1 MGLAL
6 TGCTVPAV
14 GRPGF
19 ELGPDEMELGIGIHG
34 EPGRARVPI
43 APADEA
49 ARMLLEPILDDLP
62 FRSGDSVLVL
72 VNGMGATPLAELHI
86 VFRAAARLLHD
97 RGIAIGRSLAGS
109 YVTSLDMTGCS
120 ISLLRLDDELVRLW
134 DAPVRTPGLRW
145 GA

>member
-34 EPGRARVPI
+34 EPGRARVPLV
-43 APADEA
+43 PADEA
-49 ARMLLEPILDDLP
+49 ARLLLEPVIDDLP
-62 FRSGDSVLVL
+62 FDAGDAVLVL
-72 VNGMGATPLAELHI
+72 LNGMGGTPLIELH
-86 VFRAAARLLHD
+86 VMFRAVAALLAS
-97 RGIAIGRSLAGS
+97 RRIVIARSLVGS
-109 YVTSLDMTGCS
+109 YVTSLDMAGCS
-120 ISLLRLDDELVRLW
+120 VSLLRADDEILRLW

-145 GA
+145 GM